1 MGALSRLAFALL
13 LAALA
18 LSASD
23 AFAARALLAELLARA
38 PAAAGQPAN
47 QPAMSGLALEACLRR
62 AKELDLTGVTVDMEV
77 SDIDRLA
84 AEGMF
89 LQRQIDAELSM
100 VGDYDENGLN
110 AFQRRVIRHEELA
123 RKFKAD
129 FPAYRGH
136 QQAYN
141 DAVVDFERDCSSPFT
156 AGDLDAAKARLGI
169 K

>member
-1 MGALSRLAFALL
+1 MAFAALF
-13 LAALA
+13 AALA
-18 LSASD
+18 LSASE

-38 PAAAGQPAN
+38 PAAAGQE
-47 QPAMSGLALEACLRR
+47 AMSGLALQACLRR
-62 AKELDLTGVTVDMEV
+62 AEQLDLTGVTVDMEI
-77 SDIDRLA
+77 SDIDRFA

-89 LQRQIDAELSM
+89 LQRQIDAELPM
-100 VGDYDENGLN
+100 VGDYDEKALN

-123 RKFKAD
+123 RKFKTD
-129 FPAYRGH
+129 FPAYQQH

-141 DAVVDFERDCSSPFT
+141 DAVVDFERDCFGKFT